1 MKTARSHFK
10 RVILNK
16 CYSRIRSFSLKVKQ
30 NKMKKALQITIELP
44 QVEVK
49 HWLLSPRLFILVRM
63 LCPKNLN
70 ILVCGDQTWGFNF
83 TLSPSNGP
91 RSYPACWQLPI
102 QARCIAMEKNSHVT
116 DSMDWNNKQPSVP
129 RYPCAVHTSHHSQS
143 KCFPTQSN
151 KCMFLLHKSQPTKNG
166 SDFLVMSSFSSAS
179 IPFQQFLGFVFV
191 IITVANTRVKVY
203 NSLPYTFSVFFSAE
217 IQLSQIS
224 HYENKFS
231 QAWFYLKAKLFGKF
245 E

>member
-16 CYSRIRSFSLKVKQ
+16 CYSRIRSFSLNVKQ

-63 LCPKNLN
+63 LCPENLN

-102 QARCIAMEKNSHVT
+102 QARCLAMKKNSHVT

-143 KCFPTQSN
+143 ASPHSLTNVCSCFTNPNPQKMGVTSLWCSPSVLQASLSNSSLVLFLSLLQLLTQGWRFITA
-151 KCMFLLHKSQPTKNG
+151 CLILFLWF
-166 SDFLVMSSFSSAS
+166 FL
-179 IPFQQFLGFVFV
+179 Q
-191 IITVANTRVKVY
+191 
-203 NSLPYTFSVFFSAE
+203 

-231 QAWFYLKAKLFGKF
+231 QAWLYLKAKLFGKF